1 MIKNHG
7 LFIMTLWQLKKFFL
21 NLMDLLKPNEVPL
34 SKTFRN
40 ILFQGWSWPYPLT
53 KHDGISGYHKV
64 KY

>member
-21 NLMDLLKPNEVPL
+21 NLMDLLKPNEVPV

-40 ILFQGWSWPYPLT
+40 ILFQGWSWPYPLI